1 MNVVPFDVRTDALS
15 MECGTRNRWHGA
27 GGGEDVGGSVDRYTV
42 LITAFLLLVG
52 FLVLYSA
59 SSPFSMKHFG
69 GDTFMLTRQ
78 LIAGAVG
85 LIALLVLQSLDYHV
99 LARWN
104 DVLLILGILLT
115 LATLVPSPI
124 TGDRWISIGPFNFQ
138 PTEALKFSFILFL
151 AGSLARKGA
160 RVRTFREGVLPYLIL
175 LGLVAAIVINQP
187 DLGMIM
193 VLGAVTIAMLF
204 FAGAR
209 VLHLG
214 TIAVASAPL
223 VFLAIRLAPY
233 RFARL
238 LSFFNPDAYSTT
250 TGYQTIQSLTAVG
263 TGGVLGR
270 GLGASHAK
278 LFYLPQSHN
287 DFIMS
292 IAAEELGL
300 VGVLAIVGLLSLL
313 IWRAFVISEAAADP
327 TGQLIALGIGFTLAF
342 QMLVNLGVVV
352 GLLPVTGLTFP
363 FLSNGGSSLII
374 TLAMVGTLL
383 NVSKGVVKS

>member
-1 MNVVPFDVRTDALS
+1 M
-15 MECGTRNRWHGA
+15 
-27 GGGEDVGGSVDRYTV
+27 GGNVDRYTI
-42 LITAFLLLVG
+42 LITAFLLLSG

-69 GDTFMLTRQ
+69 GDTVMLARQ
-78 LIAGAVG
+78 LIAGVVG
-85 LIALLVLQSLDYHV
+85 LIALFVLQSIDYHMLV
-99 LARWN
+99 RLN
-104 DVLLILGILLT
+104 DALLIAGILLT
-115 LATLVPSPI
+115 MATLIPTPI
-124 TGDRWISIGPFNFQ
+124 TGDRWISIGAFSFQ
-138 PTEALKFSFILFL
+138 PTEALKFSLILFL
-151 AGSLARKGA
+151 ASSLARKGE
-160 RVRTFREGVLPYLIL
+160 RMKTFREGVLPYLIL

-187 DLGMIM
+187 DLGMIL
-193 VLGAVTIAMLF
+193 VLASVTVAMLF

-214 TIAVASAPL
+214 AVVAGCVPL
-223 VFLAIRLAPY
+223 MFLAIRLAPY

-238 LSFFNPDAYSTT
+238 LSFFNPEAFRTT

-263 TGGVLGR
+263 TGGFLGR

-313 IWRAFVISEAAADP
+313 VWRAFVISESAADP
-327 TGQLIALGIGFTLAF
+327 TGQLIALGIGFTLSF

-363 FLSNGGSSLII
+363 FFSNGGSSLIV
-374 TLAMVGTLL
+374 TLAMVGVLL
-383 NVSKGVVKS
+383 NVSKQGGRR